1 MVLFLIGLIAGVAVL
16 AALVMYG
23 EHDARSGA
31 MRPVPP
37 LNPLDDSRPA

>member
-1 MVLFLIGLIAGVAVL
+1 MTAVVGQAGGRLRVYRLSVP
-16 AALVMYG
+16 G
-23 EHDARSGA
+23 ARSGA